1 MFSAKVVRDRA
12 LPTPCRQGY
21 KPNYIV
27 SVCRWL
33 LSGSNKSCT
42 SHVCSLSESTST
54 LVYLVLLY
62 EQRVTSET
70 MHQARRSLDQV
81 ARCVYA
87 GRRSAVPASSNALS
101 ILVAQ
106 IGELRPRYTG
116 RKFTSSWQLAVLV
129 PCMAIQLGRCYLL
142 KFNIG
147 RTFFRWG
154 YLCAATW
161 RSIVS
166 PFISWGNSVSALHPE
181 TVLDVLYLKEV

>member
-1 MFSAKVVRDRA
+1 MFSAKEVRDRA

-70 MHQARRSLDQV
+70 MHQARRSLIQV

-87 GRRSAVPASSNALS
+87 GIEGSVEGVLFRQAAMPEVHRSQVH
-101 ILVAQ
+101 
-106 IGELRPRYTG
+106 IG
-116 RKFTSSWQLAVLV
+116 LAVSS
-129 PCMAIQLGRCYLL
+129 PCTVY
-142 KFNIG
+142 
-147 RTFFRWG
+147 T
-154 YLCAATW
+154 T
-161 RSIVS
+161 RSML
-166 PFISWGNSVSALHPE
+166 PC
-181 TVLDVLYLKEV
+181 